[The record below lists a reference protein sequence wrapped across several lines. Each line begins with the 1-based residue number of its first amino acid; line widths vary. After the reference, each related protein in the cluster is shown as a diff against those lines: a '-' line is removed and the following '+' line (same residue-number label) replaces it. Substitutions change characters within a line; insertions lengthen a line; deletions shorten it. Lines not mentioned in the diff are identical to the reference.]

1 MTAEQRIDTE
11 NKIRS
16 YIVGYQELP
25 DSISQ
30 ADNLT
35 AEISNR
41 INRESAKRNS
51 TSSCIGNWGSNE
63 FYWKSGG
70 VYETFEGGHLIPHKY
85 FESDQGEAAN
95 YPSIMVPM
103 SRTMNIGI
111 NNTWK
116 DIENNLESYLQR
128 SHDQKC
134 TISINIT
141 RPEWNLYSEVLEKM
155 LFDNFE
161 LTDDN
166 KSESIG
172 TSIIP
177 EKINVSVSYFNGEE
191 LSLFPFS
198 KFSILY
204 AIFATI

>member
-1 MTAEQRIDTE
+1 M
-11 NKIRS
+11 
-16 YIVGYQELP
+16 
-25 DSISQ
+25 
-30 ADNLT
+30 
-35 AEISNR
+35 
-41 INRESAKRNS
+41 
-51 TSSCIGNWGSNE
+51 
-63 FYWKSGG
+63 
-70 VYETFEGGHLIPHKY
+70 YETFEGGHLIPHKY

-191 LSLFPFS
+191 LSLFPNIPPFKKRDCFS
-198 KFSILY
+198 HSASENNIHNTYSAINNGIEFFDVLVNSPFYTRFSPQFRY
-204 AIFATI
+204 ALWVFCKSTSDISPDMSSAGQ